1 MCLIVGQRS
10 AVAPNFSRNQ
20 MTSSLLYVLVFAG
33 GLLTILSPCILPV
46 LPFVFARAGRSFQ
59 RETFPMLLGLALTFA
74 LLATAG
80 TASAAWI
87 AHAADVG
94 RWIALALLTV
104 VGVSLIS
111 ERAASVLTRPVVRL
125 GGKLTT
131 AATNS
136 DPAVSGGINS
146 PAGAVIV
153 GIATGMLWAPCAG
166 PILGLIFAVAAVGG
180 NAPRAAALFFVFALG
195 AATSLGIALVA
206 GGRLLAALRRTM
218 SADIWIRRGLGALAL
233 AGVLVIAFGWD
244 ATIFSRGGI
253 VQTAYAEDVLIHHL
267 PVRQPALDPPRIVR
281 ETPPELPPVPTPDEG
296 ALPSLDGATGWINSA
311 PLTRESLRGQV
322 VLIDFWTFE
331 CYNCRN
337 ALPYVKALD
346 AKYRAKGLVVLGV
359 HTPEFPRE
367 RIFANVQNATR
378 DLGVTYPVATD
389 NNYTIWRAFNNEY
402 WPAAYIVDRAGHIRY
417 HRFGEGQYD
426 EQDRVVRQLLA
437 EPMPLASNK

>member
-1 MCLIVGQRS
+1 
-10 AVAPNFSRNQ
+10 

-59 RETFPMLLGLALTFA
+59 RETLPMLLGLALTFA
-74 LLATAG
+74 LVATAG

-87 AHAADVG
+87 AHAADAG

-104 VGVSLIS
+104 VGVSLLS
-111 ERAASVLTRPVVRL
+111 ERAASVLTRPFVHL
-125 GGKLTT
+125 GSKLTT
-131 AATNS
+131 PTS
-136 DPAVSGGINS
+136 DYGTSGTSGTSRGAGNGGINS
-146 PAGAVIV
+146 PAGAVVV
-153 GIATGMLWAPCAG
+153 GMATGLLWAPCAG
-166 PILGLIFAVAAVGG
+166 PILGLIFATAAVGG
-180 NAPRAAALFFVFALG
+180 DAPRAATLFFVFALG
-195 AATSLGIALVA
+195 AATSLGVALVA

-218 SADIWIRRGLGALAL
+218 SADLWIRRGLGTLAL
-233 AGVLVIAFGWD
+233 AGVLVIALGWD

-253 VQTAYAEDVLIHHL
+253 VQTAYAEDVLIRHL
-267 PVRQPALDPPRIVR
+267 PPVAAQVAHPSTIVR
-281 ETPPELPPVPTPDEG
+281 EIVPELPPAPPVPTPDQG
-296 ALPSLDGATGWINSA
+296 ALPALDGATGWINSA
-311 PLTRESLRGQV
+311 PLTRESLRGKV
-322 VLIDFWTFE
+322 VLVDFWTFE

-346 AKYRAKGLVVLGV
+346 AKYRARGLVVLGV

-367 RIFANVQNATR
+367 RIFSNVQNATR

-402 WPAAYIVDRAGHIRY
+402 WPAAYIVDRAGRIRY
-417 HRFGEGQYD
+417 HHFGEGQYD

-437 EPMPLASNK
+437 EPTPQVSIK